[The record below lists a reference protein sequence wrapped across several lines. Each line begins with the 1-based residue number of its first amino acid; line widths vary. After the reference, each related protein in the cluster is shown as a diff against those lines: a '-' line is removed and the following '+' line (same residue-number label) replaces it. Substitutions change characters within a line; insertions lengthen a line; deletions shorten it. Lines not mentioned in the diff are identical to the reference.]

1 MLHYGQRVN
10 PVALFIEVSM
20 NVKISY
26 TIPFDRVPETVTEL
40 MKQSSN
46 ELQTTG
52 EKLKMNAFDECEE
65 TPLQKMK
72 RIDEVRKQLS
82 TIDLLLED
90 CYTILAGYNKALAE
104 MHMPK
109 PRMEEPQHERVQQG
123 GSSSSAPEGSNGVV
137 RG

>member
-1 MLHYGQRVN
+1 
-10 PVALFIEVSM
+10 M

-26 TIPFDRVPETVTEL
+26 TVPFSRVPDTITEL
-40 MKQSSN
+40 MR
-46 ELQTTG
+46 QTCNDLEAAG
-52 EKLKMNAFDECEE
+52 SKLKMNAFDEREE

-72 RIDEVRKQLS
+72 RIDEVRKELS

-109 PRMEEPQHERVQQG
+109 QRAEEPQHERVQQG
-123 GSSSSAPEGSNGVV
+123 GSSNSSTEGSNGSV

>member
-1 MLHYGQRVN
+1 
-10 PVALFIEVSM
+10 M

-26 TIPFDRVPETVTEL
+26 TIPFEKVPETITEL
-40 MKQSSN
+40 MRQSSN
-46 ELQTTG
+46 ELEGTG
-52 EKLKMNAFDECEE
+52 SKLKMNAFDEHEE

-90 CYTILAGYNKALAE
+90 CYSILASYNKALAD

-109 PRMEEPQHERVQQG
+109 REEQPSERMADER
-123 GSSSSAPEGSNGVV
+123 GSSSNPTESSDGKTQ
-137 RG
+137 

>member
-1 MLHYGQRVN
+1 
-10 PVALFIEVSM
+10 M

-26 TIPFDRVPETVTEL
+26 TVPFDSVPDTITEL
-40 MKQSSN
+40 MRQSSN
-46 ELQTTG
+46 NLETTG
-52 EKLKMNAFDECEE
+52 AKLKMNAFDEHEE

-72 RIDEVRKQLS
+72 RIDEVRKELS

-109 PRMEEPQHERVQQG
+109 QRMEEPQHERVQQG
-123 GSSSSAPEGSNGVV
+123 GSSDSPTEGSNGSV

>member
-1 MLHYGQRVN
+1 MR
-10 PVALFIEVSM
+10 
-20 NVKISY
+20 
-26 TIPFDRVPETVTEL
+26 
-40 MKQSSN
+40 QSSN
-46 ELQTTG
+46 NLETTG
-52 EKLKMNAFDECEE
+52 AKLKMNAFDEHEE

-72 RIDEVRKQLS
+72 RIDEVRKELS

-109 PRMEEPQHERVQQG
+109 QRMEEPQHERVQQG
-123 GSSSSAPEGSNGVV
+123 GSSDSPTEGSNGSV